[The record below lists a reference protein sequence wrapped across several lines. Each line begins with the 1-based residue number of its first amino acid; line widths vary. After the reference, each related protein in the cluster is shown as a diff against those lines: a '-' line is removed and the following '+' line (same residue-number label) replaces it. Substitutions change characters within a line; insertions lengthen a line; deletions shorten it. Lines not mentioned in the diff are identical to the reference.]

1 MSDFNFYTFLLE
13 KGYEKKVIRDASN
26 VTFCTNYQKELTDDT
41 WNSLTV
47 HKDKTFSA
55 AGPKCGLVYKEQPQ
69 PTSLGEAETILMQI
83 EDLPDEIQEN

>member
-1 MSDFNFYTFLLE
+1 MIDFNFYTFLLE

-47 HKDKTFSA
+47 HKDKTITA
-55 AGPKCGLVYKEQPQ
+55 ASPKNGLVFKQVEQPK
-69 PTSLGEAETILMQI
+69 TKEESETLLQKI
-83 EDLPDEIQEN
+83 EEF